1 MNKRIQEL
9 IKKDVNTGQLTH
21 EEYEEIQK
29 SLEGTGLEYQFSHK
43 KMCELCKYK
52 PPIVESIKTD

>member
-9 IKKDVNTGQLTH
+9 IKKDVNTGELTH

-29 SLEGTGLEYQFSHK
+29 YLEGTGLIYQFRHK
-43 KMCELCKYK
+43 PICKVCSCK
-52 PPIVESIKTD
+52 PNVEFQKVE